1 MSIYP
6 RNQVRAA
13 SVSTE
18 RVIKQYVHEMTGK
31 LHSVEDAVVYG
42 SGFRVRKF
50 VLTSNDYSPQFIAFQ
65 LLRDNVELIDGFEVG
80 AAVKVLFR
88 INGREW
94 EGKFFNNLEA
104 QSIVSEDSTAEPATD
119 SALATDSARNG
130 RSSENDEVIPF

>member
-6 RNQVRAA
+6 RNQVRVA

-31 LHSVEDAVVYG
+31 LHSVEDAVVYD

-50 VLTSNDYSPQFIAFQ
+50 VLTSDDYSPQFIAFQ
-65 LLRDNVELIDGFEVG
+65 LLRDNVELIDGIEVG
-80 AAVKVLFR
+80 TAVKVLFK

-94 EGKFFNNLEA
+94 EGKFFNNLEV
-104 QSIVSEDSTAEPATD
+104 QSIVPEDSSAEPATD